1 MEFELHPYISMQ
13 TGMFNALIAPEE
25 VMLAALNDNPALQ
38 RFLFLYVCGNYSRLL
53 SCINRES
60 THIEV
65 QRAFTAFQLLSIL
78 RDCHH
83 TVVFV
88 EHDHSLYED
97 AGGEVIDHVA
107 RMLKDAA
114 SDSLVILYAPKS
126 SASFDAIGKRA
137 DRFFFLNAPGV
148 PVRSGMRR
156 PPVVRHRTS
165 RQGQTT
171 LEAF

>member
-1 MEFELHPYISMQ
+1 MEFALHPCISMQ
-13 TGMFNALIAPEE
+13 TGTFNALIAPEE
-25 VMLAALNDNPALQ
+25 VVLAALNDNPAFQ

-53 SCINRES
+53 SGINRRS
-60 THIEV
+60 TSIEV

-78 RDCHH
+78 RECHH

-97 AGGEVIDHVA
+97 AGVEVIDHVA
-107 RMLKDAA
+107 RVLKDAA

-126 SASFDAIGKRA
+126 NASFDAIGKRA
-137 DRFFFLNAPGV
+137 DRFFFLGAPGI
-148 PVRSGMRR
+148 PVRSAMRR
-156 PPVVRHRTS
+156 TPGTRQRTP
-165 RQGQTT
+165 RQGQST